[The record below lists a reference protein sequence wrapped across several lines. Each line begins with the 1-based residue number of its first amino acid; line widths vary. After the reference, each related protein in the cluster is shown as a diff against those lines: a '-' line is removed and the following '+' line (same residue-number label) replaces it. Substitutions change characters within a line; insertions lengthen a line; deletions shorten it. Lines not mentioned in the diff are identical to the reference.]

1 MTNCPNCG
9 APITNDICA
18 YCGTVFINPKEY
30 EDLKQELQN
39 AKFRA
44 SLEAQTTALI
54 NSMTPLCQDNIA
66 DIASKFT
73 RNGILSSN
81 EVRGLVGF
89 GEVGRS
95 TWSAL
100 MG

>member
-30 EDLKQELQN
+30 EDLKKELQN

-44 SLEAQTTALI
+44 SLEAQNMALI
-54 NSMTPLCQDNIA
+54 NSINL
-66 DIASKFT
+66 F

-100 MG
+100 IN

>member
-1 MTNCPNCG
+1 VTNCPNCG

-18 YCGTVFINPKEY
+18 YCGTVFINPKGY
-30 EDLKQELQN
+30 EDLKKELQN

-44 SLEAQTTALI
+44 SLEAQNMELI
-54 NSMTPLCQDNIA
+54 NSINL
-66 DIASKFT
+66 F

-100 MG
+100 MN

>member
-30 EDLKQELQN
+30 EDLKKELQN

-44 SLEAQTTALI
+44 SLEAQNTALI
-54 NSMTPLCQDNIA
+54 NSINFFRWDSAN
-66 DIASKFT
+66 D
-73 RNGILSSN
+73 
-81 EVRGLVGF
+81 VRGLIGF
-89 GEVGRS
+89 GKSGGGGG
-95 TWSAL
+95 SAL
-100 MG
+100 MN